1 MNRYI
6 FLFFVFI
13 QLIFSEAFE
22 GLTLISQSSGG
33 GGGGGGGVQMHQ
45 TLLINNEQEII
56 NSWSHNTASASVA
69 YLSKD
74 SILFVPSKIS
84 NGGGGGGNG
93 PTGGLFKK
101 LDWNNN
107 ILWSWEMPEEICEPH
122 HDIAVLP
129 NGNFLVI
136 CSKIKTQQEALDAGL
151 NGINGPMKFDMVVEI
166 QPINIDSA
174 SVIWEWTFWDHL
186 VQDSSP
192 EFSATYGTISNHPEL
207 LDINVTGSGGNGGI
221 NDWNHTNKISYN
233 AALDQIVLSC
243 RHMNEIFVIDHSTT
257 TLEASGHSGGNQN
270 KGGDILYRWGSPQ
283 NYGRGDISNQILD
296 SQHGIDWIPEGY
308 PGAGNFLLYNN
319 NHPPNSQSSAVLE
332 LESIADENGSYP
344 IVDNEPFGPIN
355 PLWVYES
362 DFHSNTQSGAYRMP
376 NGNTL
381 ITVVEDERIFEVN
394 IDGDIQWEYSEDIR
408 CARAL
413 KYGYDY
419 FNTFQIGDINSDDV
433 INILDVIQIMNAI
446 LSSEFNSAGDM
457 NNDGILNVLDVIAL
471 INIILSEGN

>member
-1 MNRYI
+1 
-6 FLFFVFI
+6 
-13 QLIFSEAFE
+13 
-22 GLTLISQSSGG
+22 
-33 GGGGGGGVQMHQ
+33 
-45 TLLINNEQEII
+45 
-56 NSWSHNTASASVA
+56 
-69 YLSKD
+69 
-74 SILFVPSKIS
+74 
-84 NGGGGGGNG
+84 
-93 PTGGLFKK
+93 
-101 LDWNNN
+101 
-107 ILWSWEMPEEICEPH
+107 
-122 HDIAVLP
+122 
-129 NGNFLVI
+129 
-136 CSKIKTQQEALDAGL
+136 
-151 NGINGPMKFDMVVEI
+151 
-166 QPINIDSA
+166 
-174 SVIWEWTFWDHL
+174 
-186 VQDSSP
+186 
-192 EFSATYGTISNHPEL
+192 
-207 LDINVTGSGGNGGI
+207 
-221 NDWNHTNKISYN
+221 
-233 AALDQIVLSC
+233 
-243 RHMNEIFVIDHSTT
+243 MNEIFVIDHSTT

-394 IDGDIQWEYSEDIR
+394 MGGDIQWEYSEDIR

-419 FNTFQIGDINSDDV
+419 FNAFQIGDINSDDV

-471 INIILSEGN
+471 INIILNEGN